1 MLPHRLDSWRVGI
14 FPQRPVILSGARRSR
29 AQSKDPYNHPRSRLR
44 PIFSETLRTLAESYI
59 PKSHALEAPMHYD
72 FIAIP
77 DADIPRAAN
86 PLFQHLLDTYAGETN
101 KVIDVWRGF
110 AEDDLAYRP
119 HPKSTT
125 VADILKHQ
133 LLSERRFFGE
143 FVGTPEPPPADVL
156 PKTPSLAACI
166 RRMEELARPRL
177 AFFAAQ
183 STEWWMADV
192 PVLRPHPPA
201 HLGLLAARAAHLPS
215 PHAAHGLSAPA
226 QQAGDVGLRSYFGS
240 NLGRRRS
247 HELSR
252 SSRQK
257 VMNQFRVASFEFQVG
272 GRGLKAVSI
281 AKSADRALETR
292 NFAPASELLRVRAR
306 LHSLRGNSGSGPWS
320 GSAALQ
326 RPVHPLY
333 FAFPSRLHRLLKNSS
348 CERFVTGHDFSRADK
363 RFISLLSRLQPA
375 AQLPTFQQA
384 VQSCRQRT
392 Q

>member
-1 MLPHRLDSWRVGI
+1 
-14 FPQRPVILSGARRSR
+14 
-29 AQSKDPYNHPRSRLR
+29 
-44 PIFSETLRTLAESYI
+44 
-59 PKSHALEAPMHYD
+59 MHYD

-156 PKTPSLAACI
+156 PKTPSLAASI
-166 RRMEELARPRL
+166 RRMEELGAPAPRL
-177 AFFAAQ
+177 LRRAIDGMVDGRRA
-183 STEWWMADV
+183 
-192 PVLRPHPPA
+192 VLRPHPPA

-215 PHAAHGLSAPA
+215 PHAAHGLSATA
-226 QQAGDVGLRSYFGS
+226 QQAGDVGLRPYFGS

-257 VMNQFRVASFEFQVG
+257 VMNQFRSFEF
-272 GRGLKAVSI
+272 
-281 AKSADRALETR
+281 
-292 NFAPASELLRVRAR
+292 RV
-306 LHSLRGNSGSGPWS
+306 
-320 GSAALQ
+320 
-326 RPVHPLY
+326 
-333 FAFPSRLHRLLKNSS
+333 PS
-348 CERFVTGHDFSRADK
+348 
-363 RFISLLSRLQPA
+363 
-375 AQLPTFQQA
+375 
-384 VQSCRQRT
+384 
-392 Q
+392 